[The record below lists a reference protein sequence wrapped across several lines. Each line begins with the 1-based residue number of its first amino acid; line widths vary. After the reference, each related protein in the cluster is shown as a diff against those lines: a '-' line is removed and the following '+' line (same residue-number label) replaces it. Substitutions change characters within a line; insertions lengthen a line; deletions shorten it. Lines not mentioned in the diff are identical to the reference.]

1 MSVQEYGIK
10 FTQLSRYAPHMVAD
24 SRAQM
29 SKEGCLS
36 SRQRQGCNN
45 NRVQSISPAA
55 PTCRPTQ
62 QGTSSETGGAQRHNR
77 LYALQDQEDSPYDVV
92 TEPFSVFTPVGD
104 LVIARRARKMISK
117 GYIYHLVRVKDS
129 NFETSTFESIRVVNE
144 FPEVSP
150 KYLHRVPLERK
161 IYFEIDFLPD
171 THPISIPPYRMAPA
185 KLRELKEQLKDL
197 LDKGF
202 IRPSISLWG
211 APVLFVQKKDGS
223 LRMYSD
229 CDLRSGYH
237 QLRIRDSDIPKTTF
251 RIRYGH
257 YEFLVM
263 SFGLTNARAT
273 FMDLMNRVF
282 KQYLDLFVII
292 FIDVILIYSQTNVNS
307 GYRRLLSLVSS
318 EGIRV
323 DSQKIECPDE
333 CEKSFSELKT
343 SLTIAPVLTLLDGS
357 DGYVIYCDASRV
369 SLGFV
374 LMQRGKVI
382 AYACREL
389 KVHEKN
395 YPTQDIELAAV
406 VFALKIWRHYKRWLE
421 FLKDYDMNVLY
432 YSGNANVVADA
443 LSRLSMGSVAHV
455 EEENKELAKD
465 VHRLARLGVC
475 LTDTSD
481 CGVIV
486 QNGSESSLVAEQIL
500 TEAHNSTYSIHPGA
514 TKMYYD
520 LHEVKVEH
528 QKPGGMTQEINIPT
542 WKVTNSAHFLAV
554 KTTDSVEDYAK
565 LYINEIVRLHGVPLS
580 IISDTCPQFTSHF
593 WKSFQKGL
601 GTQVN
606 LSTSFHPQKD
616 GQSEHTIQ
624 TLEDMLIACVIDF
637 KGKTALIGPDSVHE
651 AMEKVQLIKD
661 RLKTAQSHQKS
672 YADVRKRDLEFEI
685 NNWVFLK
692 VSPMKG

>member
-1 MSVQEYGIK
+1 
-10 FTQLSRYAPHMVAD
+10 
-24 SRAQM
+24 
-29 SKEGCLS
+29 
-36 SRQRQGCNN
+36 
-45 NRVQSISPAA
+45 
-55 PTCRPTQ
+55 
-62 QGTSSETGGAQRHNR
+62 
-77 LYALQDQEDSPYDVV
+77 
-92 TEPFSVFTPVGD
+92 
-104 LVIARRARKMISK
+104 MISK

-486 QNGSESSLVAEQIL
+486 QNGSESSLVAEL
-500 TEAHNSTYSIHPGA
+500 KGA
-514 TKMYYD
+514 V
-520 LHEVKVEH
+520 HQQKVGVFS
-528 QKPGGMTQEINIPT
+528 QGGDGVLCYQGRLCVPNLVDR
-542 WKVTNSAHFLAV
+542 VTNSAHFLAV

-565 LYINEIVRLHGVPLS
+565 LYINEI
-580 IISDTCPQFTSHF
+580 
-593 WKSFQKGL
+593 
-601 GTQVN
+601 VN